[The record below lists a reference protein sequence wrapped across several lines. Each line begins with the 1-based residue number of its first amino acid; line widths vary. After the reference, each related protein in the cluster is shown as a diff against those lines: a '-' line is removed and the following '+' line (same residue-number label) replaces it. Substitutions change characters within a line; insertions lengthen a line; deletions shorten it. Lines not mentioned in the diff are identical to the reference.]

1 MLLVVACARYYLLFN
16 PSLKSLLD
24 VWGIGVT
31 GTEELRC
38 ASGGLPMIMFCSLL
52 CRMGFCSRRLFSEFS
67 FGTLLL
73 LPQFLMNV
81 LCILVVWVNLALT
94 KSLVK
99 AIKLLALRRM
109 SKLGKVS

>member
-1 MLLVVACARYYLLFN
+1 MRYYLLFN

-31 GTEELRC
+31 GTEALRC
-38 ASGGLPMIMFCSLL
+38 ANDSGGLPVIMLCCSLL

-67 FGTLLL
+67 FGTTQL
-73 LPQFLMNV
+73 LPQRLIDV
-81 LCILVVWVNLALT
+81 LYILVVWVNLALT

-99 AIKLLALRRM
+99 AIKLLALRRI